1 MVIYL
6 VGKGSAFSPARS
18 TTAAAVA
25 KKKKKRSWAAPRKRS
40 GRKWEKGTENI
51 SLVSVSPATPT
62 LPPTLP
68 HRCNGSE
75 GLATD
80 SEGREER
87 ITCQYLLPAAAW
99 IETDTLHSLSLVS
112 PPKPI
117 QELYLCL
124 GSRGLQGVAWEK
136 ADSDGGHRGKVC
148 VWSKGGEWMSNAD
161 KQRFLWPRN
170 KNKRRVDI
178 SHSKSLEGKQ

>member
-18 TTAAAVA
+18 TTAAAMA
-25 KKKKKRSWAAPRKRS
+25 KKKKKGAGQPPGKGAGAN
-40 GRKWEKGTENI
+40 GRKERKIYHWCR
-51 SLVSVSPATPT
+51 SPRR
-62 LPPTLP
+62 
-68 HRCNGSE
+68 HR
-75 GLATD
+75 
-80 SEGREER
+80 
-87 ITCQYLLPAAAW
+87 
-99 IETDTLHSLSLVS
+99 LSLPLSLTAVMEVKVWPQTVRGEKKELHVNICS
-112 PPKPI
+112 QRLPGLKQIHYILLVLFPPPKPI

-170 KNKRRVDI
+170 ENKRRVDI
-178 SHSKSLEGKQ
+178 SHSKSVEGKQ